1 MARRRAPIGVIL
13 AGGLG
18 RRMGGSKAVVR
29 LGGRPLI
36 LYPLE
41 ALTLALDDVAVIA
54 KADTLLPG
62 LPGVTVWIE
71 PPTPRHPLVGI
82 THALALAS
90 RRPIVVCAADLPFVT
105 PELIDRLAH
114 VDPAGAPAVIASREG
129 EMQPLLGCYQQAAS
143 KPLASAAATA
153 DTPLRE
159 AVAAIGPRLFEVEDV
174 DELFNVNAPD
184 DLLQAAAMLDR
195 RRGSSIRT

>member
-1 MARRRAPIGVIL
+1 MARRRPPIGVIL
-13 AGGLG
+13 AGGVG

-41 ALTLALDDVAVIA
+41 ALALALDDVAVIA
-54 KADTLLPG
+54 KADTLLPS
-62 LPGVTVWIE
+62 LPGVTIWIE

-82 THALALAS
+82 THALALAG
-90 RRPIVVCAADLPFVT
+90 RRAILVCAGDLPFVT

-114 VDPAGAPAVIASREG
+114 ADPAGTPAVVASLDG
-129 EMQPLLGCYQQAAS
+129 EMQPLLGCYQQAAAA
-143 KPLASAAATA
+143 PLAPAAAA
-153 DTPLRE
+153 ANVPVRD
-159 AVAAIGPRLFEVEDV
+159 AIAAIGPRLFEVEDP

-184 DLLQAAAMLDR
+184 DLLMASAMLDR
-195 RRGSSIRT
+195 RRRVRAGP